1 MPSSVLAI
9 TDLAGLSLAVPMIIG
24 AVSMMGKNFLTH
36 RPVRLEPLAVDLL
49 PASTL
54 PLSFSL
60 SLSSLPYNLVYQ
72 HLTRTSHLK

>member
-54 PLSFSL
+54 PLSL
-60 SLSSLPYNLVYQ
+60 SLSSLPYDLFYQ